1 MAITVKEFIEYLQR
15 FPMDSEVSIAVIDAT
30 QRQKLAFEK
39 RDLFM
44 ITDEDTPA
52 ILINIDS
59 RNTWDVTDYSTV
71 RP

>member
-15 FPMDSEVSIAVIDAT
+15 FPMESEVSVAVIDAT

-39 RDLFM
+39 RDIIM
-44 ITDEDTPA
+44 ITDEDAPA
-52 ILINIDS
+52 VFINIDS
-59 RNTWDVTDYSTV
+59 RNSWDVTDYSAV